1 MPHLEVFYQQINIE
15 KKLVLFNTKN
25 IVSNGQL
32 LDWCTVTKMVPVV
45 GTFFSKWVPIRS
57 LVSRS
62 LFGNVNLVFMYQ
74 AKEDVNFIASLPF
87 LSNLFKYYVI
97 EGGNIEDIF
106 YQVDLESFSRRE
118 IIICVSNPATNVS
131 VRSTLCQTKVSG
143 QNIQFSALK

>member
-62 LFGNVNLVFMYQ
+62 LFGNVNLVFMY
-74 AKEDVNFIASLPF
+74 
-87 LSNLFKYYVI
+87 
-97 EGGNIEDIF
+97 
-106 YQVDLESFSRRE
+106 
-118 IIICVSNPATNVS
+118 
-131 VRSTLCQTKVSG
+131 
-143 QNIQFSALK
+143 

>member
-57 LVSRS
+57 LCFTVPFWKCKFSVHVLGKMKLLTLLQAC
-62 LFGNVNLVFMYQ
+62 LF
-74 AKEDVNFIASLPF
+74 
-87 LSNLFKYYVI
+87 
-97 EGGNIEDIF
+97 
-106 YQVDLESFSRRE
+106 
-118 IIICVSNPATNVS
+118 
-131 VRSTLCQTKVSG
+131 
-143 QNIQFSALK
+143 